1 MPDTGPM
8 DHSITT
14 VAQLE
19 AVIGLPN
26 ERAATKVRSRLSDVH
41 RDWVAHSPFVVLST
55 VDSAGRVD
63 VSPKGDPPGFVQIL
77 DDTRI
82 AIPERPG
89 NRRVDGYRNMLSD
102 PHVGT
107 LFLVPGRGDTL
118 RINGRARIVSDAEY
132 FDAMAVRGRR
142 PVLAVEI
149 DVDEVFFHCSKAF
162 MRSDLWKHETWRPE
176 ALPSAAEIAH
186 RVSGADLEELREH
199 YRDDNY
205 RRLLY

>member
-1 MPDTGPM
+1 M